1 MNYRKINIELDIQH
15 IILLRQRLDA
25 VEIVNHKDQKIMN
38 AVESLLESIIE
49 ADAQKK
55 EQEGGFW

>member
-1 MNYRKINIELDIQH
+1 VNYRKVNIELDIQH
-15 IILLRQRLDA
+15 IRLLRQRLDA

-49 ADAQKK
+49 ADK
-55 EQEGGFW
+55 